1 MSHPLVVGICG
12 GTGSGKTT
20 ITRRIIEALSEAN
33 AAVLEQDNYYRD
45 HPYLSE
51 ESRANLSFDHPDSV
65 DMPLLIEHVRM
76 LCSGQTIER
85 PTYSFAVHRVLAETV
100 RIEPR
105 PVLVV
110 EGILIL
116 QNEVLRGLMDIKVF
130 VEADPDLR
138 FIRRLE
144 RDVNERGRTIDSVIK
159 QYMATVRLMHTQFV
173 EPSKSHADMI
183 ISGVK
188 DNRGEIEAL
197 IQKVRS
203 LMRKQG
209 KP

>member
-20 ITRRIIEALSEAN
+20 ITRRIVEALSEAN
-33 AAVLEQDNYYRD
+33 AVVLEQDNYYRD
-45 HPYLSE
+45 HPHLSKE
-51 ESRANLSFDHPDSV
+51 NRAHLSFDHPESV

-76 LCSGQTIER
+76 LCSGRTIEC
-85 PTYSFAVHRVLAETV
+85 PTYSFAAHRVLAETV
-100 RIEPR
+100 RIEPK
-105 PVLVV
+105 PIIVI

-144 RDVNERGRTIDSVIK
+144 RDVNERGRTMDSVIR
-159 QYMATVRLMHTQFV
+159 QYVATVRPMHTQFV
-173 EPSKSHADMI
+173 EPSKRYADVI
-183 ISGVK
+183 IPGCT
-188 DNRGEIEAL
+188 DNQGEIEAL

-203 LMRKQG
+203 VMRAKG